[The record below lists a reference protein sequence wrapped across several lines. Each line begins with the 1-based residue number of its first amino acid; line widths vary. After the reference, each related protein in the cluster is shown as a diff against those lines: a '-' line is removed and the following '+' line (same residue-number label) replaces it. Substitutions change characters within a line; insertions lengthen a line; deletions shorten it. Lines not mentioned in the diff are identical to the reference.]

1 MANFVQHEPCP
12 GCGSSD
18 GLARYDDNS
27 AHCFACKEYN
37 EKGDGQRVERT
48 YDDNENKDWTRV
60 EGHYQALPAIG
71 LDEATCR
78 HWKYAVGE
86 LEDGT
91 KCHIMESRDDN
102 GKLIAQKFRTRETK
116 GKWRGNAKNPPLYG
130 KWLWPAGGK
139 YLTITE
145 GEKDA
150 LSLSKAFGNKFAVT
164 SLPNGTGSVKQV
176 IKRDYEYIDSFEN
189 IVLMFDMDEPGRA
202 AVEEALELLPA
213 GKVKIAK
220 LPLKDANEVLNEIGA
235 GELVKAFWAAE
246 TYRPDGIV
254 DGSEITLEDILTSS
268 TPGLNISWLPS
279 TSEKLL
285 GIRKAELTLLTAG
298 SGIGKSTVARQ
309 LAYSLHQ
316 EHNCRIGNVFL
327 EEQHI
332 KTAQAYV
339 ALDNKVP
346 LGRFR
351 YNTKLI
357 PPEKAEAS
365 LKKIVHQRMKFYD
378 HFGSLESDRLL
389 SKLRHMAQVEKCDF
403 IILDHISIVTSGMES
418 SSEGER
424 KDIDILMTRLAQLV
438 QETGVGIIAIVHLK
452 RTKDKS
458 PNEGDQI
465 SLSDLRGSGSL
476 EQLSFNVIAL
486 ERDQQA
492 DDGSKDQMLVRILKC
507 RETGDTGTADTVTYN
522 RNTGWLDLAS
532 PFDAVSPF
540 DPHKD
545 PQGDGDEGLPF

>member
-150 LSLSKAFGNKFAVT
+150 LSLSKAFGHKYPVT

-220 LPLKDANEVLNEIGA
+220 LP
-235 GELVKAFWAAE
+235 AE
-246 TYRPDGIV
+246 G
-254 DGSEITLEDILTSS
+254 
-268 TPGLNISWLPS
+268 
-279 TSEKLL
+279 
-285 GIRKAELTLLTAG
+285 
-298 SGIGKSTVARQ
+298 
-309 LAYSLHQ
+309 
-316 EHNCRIGNVFL
+316 C
-327 EEQHI
+327 
-332 KTAQAYV
+332 
-339 ALDNKVP
+339 
-346 LGRFR
+346 
-351 YNTKLI
+351 
-357 PPEKAEAS
+357 
-365 LKKIVHQRMKFYD
+365 QR
-378 HFGSLESDRLL
+378 SP
-389 SKLRHMAQVEKCDF
+389 A
-403 IILDHISIVTSGMES
+403 
-418 SSEGER
+418 
-424 KDIDILMTRLAQLV
+424 TRLA
-438 QETGVGIIAIVHLK
+438 
-452 RTKDKS
+452 
-458 PNEGDQI
+458 
-465 SLSDLRGSGSL
+465 
-476 EQLSFNVIAL
+476 
-486 ERDQQA
+486 
-492 DDGSKDQMLVRILKC
+492 
-507 RETGDTGTADTVTYN
+507 
-522 RNTGWLDLAS
+522 LAS
-532 PFDAVSPF
+532 WSRRFGLRRRTAGRHRGRFGNHAGRHPDVLHA
-540 DPHKD
+540 
-545 PQGDGDEGLPF
+545 GLPH